1 MDKIK
6 GIFTFVL
13 ITLFVAALVIVP
25 WYKDFSNKWYV
36 KYEGKYYNVIGA
48 VTYEEN
54 IGEVV
59 GEIKRITPRTFWNK
73 DGDSNFS
80 FEGAR
85 IAIVSDG
92 DYAVET
98 KVYLADTDEIRSDF
112 WMMQD
117 PDELKQK

>member
-1 MDKIK
+1 MEKKK
-6 GIFTFVL
+6 GVFVFVL
-13 ITLFVAALVIVP
+13 LSLIVFAMIFVPL
-25 WYKDFSNKWYV
+25 YKEFQNKWYV
-36 KYEGKYYNVIGA
+36 KFDGKYYDVIGA

-92 DYAVET
+92 DYAVERQ
-98 KVYLADTDEIRSDF
+98 VYIVDTGEIRSDF
-112 WMMQD
+112 WMMRD
-117 PDELKQK
+117 PDELKK

>member
-1 MDKIK
+1 MEKKK
-6 GIFTFVL
+6 GIFIFVL
-13 ITLFVAALVIVP
+13 LSLIIFAMIFVPL
-25 WYKDFSNKWYV
+25 YKEFQNKWYV
-36 KYEGKYYNVIGA
+36 KFEGKYYDVIGA

-92 DYAVET
+92 DYAVEM
-98 KVYLADTDEIRSDF
+98 KIYMADTGETVSHF
-112 WMMQD
+112 WMMRD
-117 PDELKQK
+117 PDELKK

>member
-1 MDKIK
+1 MEKKK
-6 GIFTFVL
+6 GIFIFVL
-13 ITLFVAALVIVP
+13 LFLIIFAMIFVP
-25 WYKDFSNKWYV
+25 LYKEFQNKWYV
-36 KYEGKYYNVIGA
+36 KFEGKYYDVIGA

-92 DYAVET
+92 DYAVEM
-98 KVYLADTDEIRSDF
+98 KIYMADTGETVSHF
-112 WMMQD
+112 WMMRD
-117 PDELKQK
+117 PDEFKK

>member
-1 MDKIK
+1 MTIII
-6 GIFTFVL
+6 GALVL
-13 ITLFVAALVIVP
+13 IFAVFFG
-25 WYKDFSNKWYV
+25 WYYDTAQKYYV
-36 KYEGKYYNVIGA
+36 KYEGEYYKVIGA

-59 GEIKRITPRTFWNK
+59 GEVKRITPRTLWNK

-92 DYAVET
+92 DYAVEWKT
-98 KVYLADTDEIRSDF
+98 YHVDTDETRSEF
-112 WMMQD
+112 WMMV
-117 PDELKQK
+117 PEKE